1 MTVLTLT
8 KQNITN
14 FTKKNFV
21 AVRQTLL
28 NRLEKHM
35 NIENIDIEMNG
46 EDSIDFVMLG
56 EGFSVEFNVSMDNLY
71 ELISMNDQAPYIIN
85 DDIQCGDYKGLFQ
98 GLAGFT
104 LFLVNRK
111 EEMTDDAPLY
121 EQATYDEIEDYDKK
135 FDSLIENVVNPFR
148 KAVKAI
154 VD

>member
-1 MTVLTLT
+1 MAVLTLT

-46 EDSIDFVMLG
+46 EDSIAFVMLG
-56 EGFSVEFNVSMDNLY
+56 EGFSVEFNVSMDDLY

-85 DDIQCGDYKGLFQ
+85 DDIQCGNYKGLFQ

-121 EQATYDEIEDYDKK
+121 EQAAYSEIDDFDRK
-135 FDSLIENVVNPFR
+135 FDSLIADVVNPFR
-148 KAVKAI
+148 QAVTAV